1 MSIMPDMKAG
11 LNKYAHHFIITNDLF
26 AFLDYNP
33 LMGNSGGSSRYRPDR
48 RTTGGGG

>member
-1 MSIMPDMKAG
+1 MPDMKAG
-11 LNKYAHHFIITNDLF
+11 LNYAHHFIITNDLF

-48 RTTGGGG
+48 RSGYGGGGG